1 MYFLTVQS
9 AAKQLFPIQLLPIN
23 IGITMNNY
31 ENNHENDDTTNLFYY
46 TSDIIRMVNHFYR
59 LANMVKE
66 QKSKQL
72 HTVE

>member
-1 MYFLTVQS
+1 MD
-9 AAKQLFPIQLLPIN
+9 AALYRLVGDNFVAG
-23 IGITMNNY
+23 GITMNNY
-31 ENNHENDDTTNLFYY
+31 ENNHENDDTT
-46 TSDIIRMVNHFYR
+46 TSFTTIQATLWLNHFYR